1 MDMNI
6 TLVTPPETYFGGKP
20 KILLWGDDD
29 MNWKNEIVA
38 YANAN
43 FETLAC
49 TFYYDQDGKNYEW
62 VVQHSSLV
70 DEIFIYITDKF
81 LYNNSIEHLILGNLL
96 TKQNIWVAST
106 INSIN
111 IYGKLIE
118 HLNKKIIDDNPIRLF
133 SKLIN
138 NNYLKR

>member
-1 MDMNI
+1 MDMKI
-6 TLVTPPETYFGGKP
+6 TLVTPPETFIGGKP
-20 KILLWGDDD
+20 KILLWGDSD
-29 MNWKNEIVA
+29 MGWKNEIIA

-49 TFYYDQDGKNYEW
+49 TFYYDPDGKNYEW
-62 VVQHSSLV
+62 LSQHISLV
-70 DEIFIYITDKF
+70 DEIFIYITESF

-96 TKQNIWVAST
+96 TREHTWVSST
-106 INSIN
+106 IENIN

-118 HLNKKIIDDNPIRLF
+118 HLNKRIIDDNPIRLF